1 MEYTNTACGILQMF
15 HVEHTNTRCG
25 HSVGEE
31 YWNIGILDT
40 VQEIH
45 LEHTNKSYGHPAEIP
60 KLKTG
65 GK

>member
-1 MEYTNTACGILQMF
+1 MF